1 MDETQTDTTETAFQ
15 ILSNSGVNLADN
27 DRIQLQDGLINS
39 ISSSNITLKNKV
51 DEYNRKA
58 KIFNKQIDIKDKID
72 NIVQNIENKI
82 DKNENELLNI
92 EKKIIN
98 KNKLIEINEES
109 MKQKEIYIHSFQM
122 FFVFLFLLIFP
133 FIAYISKSISQLTLI
148 SIIILLIVIYIIY
161 LIWYINRRSVKRFR
175 DEKDT
180 KFNKG
185 VYYVKKKLNELD
197 DNISTYASKIL
208 NQDCGCEE
216 NEKNIDDYDDNDAQF
231 VTTTGG
237 LVQRIN
243 TNLYYDDGT
252 GPKEQIIPEPK
263 AKRGNNF
270 MIEWESG
277 RNYGSSDC
285 KSGNKLYFNPDPRWP
300 NTGLPIGSRLVDN
313 ISSKCNQESPPNN
326 FIVDI
331 YSLIMKESIPKDK
344 LEYYQSRFNLV
355 NELDRKNFV
364 TYLFNT
370 QRFKEK
376 FKNPMNWVRVNDK
389 PYIDQNIYKSLTS
402 GL

>member
-1 MDETQTDTTETAFQ
+1 MTGQAGGVVNTAFQ
-15 ILSNSGVNLADN
+15 ILTDSGVNLADSA
-27 DRIQLQDGLINS
+27 RIDVQSALINN
-39 ISSSNITLKNKV
+39 IENSNNTLEQKV
-51 DEYNRKA
+51 KEYNRKA

-92 EKKIIN
+92 EKIMIN

-122 FFVFLFLLIFP
+122 FFVLLFLLIFP
-133 FIAYISKSISQLTLI
+133 FIAYISKSISQLTLM
-148 SIIILLIVIYIIY
+148 SIIVLLIVIYIIY

-197 DNISTYASKIL
+197 DNLSTYASSIL

-216 NEKNIDDYDDNDAQF
+216 KDTDTDIDDSNDANF

-252 GPKEQIIPEPK
+252 GPKEQIIREPRARK
-263 AKRGNNF
+263 GDNF
-270 MIEWESG
+270 MIDWESG

-285 KSGNKLYFNPDPRWP
+285 KSGKNLYFNPDPRWP
-300 NTGLPIGSRLVDN
+300 NTGLPLGSRLVDN
-313 ISSKCNQESPPNN
+313 ISSKCKEQLPPRN
-326 FIVDI
+326 FIEDI
-331 YSLIMKESIPKDK
+331 YSSIMKESIPRDK
-344 LEYYQSRFNLV
+344 LEYYETRFSIN
-355 NELDRKNFV
+355 NDNDRKNFV
-364 TYLFNT
+364 TYLFST
-370 QRFKEK
+370 DRFKAK

-389 PYIDQNIYKSLTS
+389 PYVEQNIYKSITS